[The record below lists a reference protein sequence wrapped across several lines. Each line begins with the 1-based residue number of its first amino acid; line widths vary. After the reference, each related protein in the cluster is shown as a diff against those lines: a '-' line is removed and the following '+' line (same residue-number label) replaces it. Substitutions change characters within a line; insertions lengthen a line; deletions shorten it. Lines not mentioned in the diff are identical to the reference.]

1 MEKYYNL
8 YSHEN
13 KFENPDAVSPIPDSR
28 LPRYH
33 NPLDGDPFGLATH
46 FRVSIS
52 VKHSILS
59 CVV

>member
-1 MEKYYNL
+1 MEKYCNL
-8 YSHEN
+8 YSREK

-33 NPLDGDPFGLATH
+33 NPLDGDPFGLATN
-46 FRVSIS
+46 FWVSIS
-52 VKHSILS
+52 GKHSILN